1 MTRWEPLPDT
11 MTADARRLAVQLRRM
26 KDRSGLTVPALAARS
41 GQSTESW
48 AQYLN
53 GLKVPPRD
61 AVEVLGQLSGADYER
76 LGALWELA
84 RAGGGSGTPVPDPL
98 DPLAPEEGLPAAAPA
113 GRPGRGGPLVVA
125 VGLLA
130 AAAAVA
136 LIVVLGSTA
145 AAPERVAGPG
155 DGTSRSAS
163 GPAGVPGLPGASAGT
178 VNPGAVAGAGGAV
191 GGAVEPEVMASGAAT
206 AGERG
211 AGTGAATAPSGT
223 AGTTTG
229 GTSPTATTAPTTAPA
244 PTTSTVPSSPSP
256 GPSASKGGR
265 LCLGLIIL
273 GVCIGA

>member
-1 MTRWEPLPDT
+1 
-11 MTADARRLAVQLRRM
+11 V
-26 KDRSGLTVPALAARS
+26 AARS

-53 GLKVPPRD
+53 GLKLPPRD

-84 RAGGGSGTPVPDPL
+84 QAGGGSGTPVPDPL

-113 GRPGRGGPLVVA
+113 GRPGRRGPLVVA

-130 AAAAVA
+130 AAAAIA

-178 VNPGAVAGAGGAV
+178 VNPGAVAGAGAAGGAV

-206 AGERG
+206 TGERG

-256 GPSASKGGR
+256 SASASKGGR